1 MDEVVTLVAEH
12 FVMKGDDSVGGGDA
26 QRMAIAVSEALLH
39 ALRVVGDESV
49 ACSRIYGETVAFL
62 RRRRGAD
69 IGARA
74 ETGVDE
80 RRCAGGICGVA
91 CGSAVGIG
99 IVGTNADSA
108 NSIAD
113 FVNVEVAEKIE
124 RFLI

>member
-1 MDEVVTLVAEH
+1 MIGVYTVRSADDGIADVLDEVVTLVAEH
-12 FVMKGDDSVGGGDA
+12 FVMKGDGGVGGG
-26 QRMAIAVSEALLH
+26 
-39 ALRVVGDESV
+39 
-49 ACSRIYGETVAFL
+49 
-62 RRRRGAD
+62 RGAD

-99 IVGTNADSA
+99 IVGTNADSV
-108 NSIAD
+108 NGIAD

>member
-12 FVMKGDDSVGGGDA
+12 FVMKGDGGVGGGDA

-62 RRRRGAD
+62 RCRRGAD
-69 IGARA
+69 VGARA
-74 ETGVDE
+74 EAGVDE
-80 RRCAGGICGVA
+80 RRCARCVYGVV

-99 IVGTNADSA
+99 IVGTDADSA
-108 NSIAD
+108 DSIAD
-113 FVNVEVAEKIE
+113 FVNVEVGEKIE